1 MKISLVSFQIKP
13 MKITGSIHLLVQ
25 INKASFIL
33 GIMLICVTD
42 LHWSRGEDRKQE
54 KQKLKSWLLPQE
66 LTMFQSKKK
75 YYSDEL
81 KLRVIGSLVF
91 STFKYKKIKAILLW
105 HLQEHYSFVLGLKI
119 HRIANGLFTRT
130 LLPFWKH
137 LLLNQSVSFKTKF
150 AYIFI
155 WRSLK

>member
-1 MKISLVSFQIKP
+1 
-13 MKITGSIHLLVQ
+13 
-25 INKASFIL
+25 
-33 GIMLICVTD
+33 
-42 LHWSRGEDRKQE
+42 
-54 KQKLKSWLLPQE
+54 
-66 LTMFQSKKK
+66 MFQSKKR

-130 LLPFWKH
+130 LLPFRKH

-150 AYIFI
+150 AYIFYLEIFKIILCIFELFENALVIKPELGNTGLLI
-155 WRSLK
+155 WELTSRMYILLGLQQATI